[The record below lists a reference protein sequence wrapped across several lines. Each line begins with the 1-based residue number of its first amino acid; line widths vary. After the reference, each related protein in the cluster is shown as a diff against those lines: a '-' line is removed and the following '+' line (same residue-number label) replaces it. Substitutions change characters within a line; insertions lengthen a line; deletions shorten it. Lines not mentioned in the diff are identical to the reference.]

1 MLLINLPAIWKGF
14 RKWIIGRTDT
24 KAFQKVV
31 TRNSQRVTRTLRSN
45 LLLGVSIKGIK
56 CTWLYRKFLL
66 NAWQGFWTYPG
77 GMRSGFHWSKKW
89 ICTNFILGRYIAK
102 LWQCWGL
109 NMRQMPNLF
118 PYLQPHVLVC
128 KYGIYH
134 LCPTFTP
141 QFLFFIYLFIFFFW
155 AKYSVQG
162 ENLCNK
168 LGWARATP
176 TLVSLRGLILIFRGA
191 SPLLLYGSPHP
202 PGKSVR

>member
-14 RKWIIGRTDT
+14 RRWIIGRTDT
-24 KAFQKVV
+24 KAFQKAV

-45 LLLGVSIKGIK
+45 LLSGVSIKGIN
-56 CTWLYRKFLL
+56 CTWLYRKFFL

-77 GMRSGFHWSKKW
+77 GICNGLHPSKKW

-102 LWQCWGL
+102 LWQSWGV
-109 NMRQMPNLF
+109 NVRQMPNLF
-118 PYLQPHVLVC
+118 PYLQPNVLVC

-141 QFLFFIYLFIFFFW
+141 QFRFFFFFFQ
-155 AKYSVQG
+155 ATYSVQG
-162 ENLCNK
+162 ENLYNK

-176 TLVSLRGLILIFRGA
+176 TLVSLRGLILIFRRA
-191 SPLLLYGSPHP
+191 SPSLLYGSPHP
-202 PGKSVR
+202 PGKSAR